1 MRNSLETRLG
11 IFFALVVVAAF
22 LLFEMAGG
30 LPFFHSG
37 TTLYTEFNNIG
48 DLKPGDPVKMGGVP
62 IGRVNAIRLAG
73 TKVQIEMQINK
84 DAEVKTD
91 SKASVRFTGLM
102 GQNFVAVDFGTEKAP
117 IAASKTTLQSKEQP
131 DLAAI
136 MSKLDAAADGMQNMS
151 KSFSGEEFSKLL
163 GPLNDMLKDSQP
175 KISAILGNLQNITTA
190 VNEGNGTVGK
200 LIRDDGLYNA
210 AYSVVTNIN
219 ASTGDLKSMIADAKT
234 MISSVNKGEGTL
246 GKLVRDE
253 KLYTETTAFMTNM
266 REISDKINKGQGTVG
281 KLINDESMLKSVKLT
296 LQKVENATEGLEDT
310 GPLSVI
316 GTVAGRLF

>member
-22 LLFEMAGG
+22 LLFELAGG
-30 LPFFHSG
+30 LPIFNRG
-37 TTLYTEFNNIG
+37 ITLFTEFNSIG

-62 IGRVNAIRLAG
+62 VGRVQGVHLTG
-73 TKVQIEMQINK
+73 TKVQVELGMNK
-84 DAEVKTD
+84 DVVVKTD

-102 GQNFVAVDFGTEKAP
+102 GQNFVALDFGSEKAP
-117 IAASKTTLQSKEQP
+117 AAENKTTLQSKEQP

-163 GPLNDMLKDSQP
+163 GPLSDMVKDSQP

-190 VNEGNGTVGK
+190 IDNGSGTVGK
-200 LIRDDGLYNA
+200 LIKDDSLYTM

-219 ASTGDLKSMIADAKT
+219 ASTGDLKGMIADAKG
-234 MISSVNKGEGTL
+234 MLASVNRGEGTL
-246 GKLVRDE
+246 GKLVKDE
-253 KLYTETTAFMTNM
+253 KLYSETTTFMTNM
-266 REISDKINKGQGTVG
+266 KEISEKINKGQGTVG
-281 KLINDESMLKSVKLT
+281 KLVNDESMLKNIKLT